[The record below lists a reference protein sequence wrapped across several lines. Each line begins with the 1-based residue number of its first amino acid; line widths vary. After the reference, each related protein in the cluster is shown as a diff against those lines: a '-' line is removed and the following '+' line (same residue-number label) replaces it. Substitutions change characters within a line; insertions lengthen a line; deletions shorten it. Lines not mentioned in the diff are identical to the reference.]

1 MPVIVGIDP
10 GATGG
15 IFRLEVDESGDVVAG
30 KMLTCS
36 SSDLDTVQAITEQV
50 GSGVD
55 CVVVE
60 QVASFPG
67 QGVSSTFTFGKRYG
81 VILGCL
87 HSLGCNPLLVRSQK
101 WQKDLG
107 LTLPKGTGDDQPT
120 PAKKKAYRR
129 KLMKEG
135 AFNKAKYTFTECE
148 GKKIGKENSDA
159 ALIALW
165 GAKFGL

>member
-1 MPVIVGIDP
+1 MPSVVGIDP

-15 IFRLEVDESGDVVAG
+15 VFRLETDDSGKVVRC
-30 KMLTCS
+30 KMMTCS
-36 SSDLDTVQAITEQV
+36 SSDMDTVAVIQQQI
-50 GSGVD
+50 GKGVD
-55 CVVVE
+55 RVIVE

-81 VILGCL
+81 VILGVL
-87 HSLGCNPLLVRSQK
+87 HSLGCNPILVRSQK
-101 WQKDLG
+101 WQRDLG

-129 KLMKEG
+129 KLMKES
-135 AFNKAKYTFTECE
+135 AFSKATDTFTECE

-165 GAKFGL
+165 GLKFAL